1 MVVLAVAV
9 VARGV
14 GTVAAAAVT
23 TAIAARVATPS
34 SGSVT
39 GRALTARTILT
50 DLRSEADLRIRV
62 GRLAGV
68 EVGRHVAVAVAAVVL
83 VAPCVAAVA
92 VEVVEAVEAV
102 DVAGMEVGVAQDNT
116 MPGSQCRPRTT
127 GSLSRQRLRH
137 QRTRPQQPLWRERSL
152 ASSWGRVTVARTH
165 MWMVRH
171 RHALR
176 RSVRSTTPAFR
187 LPFRRW

>member
-83 VAPCVAAVA
+83 VAPCVAAVV
-92 VEVVEAVEAV
+92 VEVVEAV
-102 DVAGMEVGVAQDNT
+102 DVVGMEVEVAQDNM
-116 MPGSQCRPRTT
+116 MPGSPCRPRTT